1 MAQWVTNLISVKM
14 RVQSLAS
21 LGGLAAA
28 LIRLLAQELP
38 YAADV
43 AQKKQKIGKK
53 KKMSSANVKKEGKG
67 HERHHV
73 F

>member
-53 KKMSSANVKKEGKG
+53 KK
-67 HERHHV
+67 
-73 F
+73 